1 MVRAEGE
8 KPKAV
13 TVGDDD
19 LNASTVAYL
28 EGMLRAGETLA
39 AVSGFSF
46 GEKTLAITDQRIL
59 VAEEEGSVS
68 RLTLDVTH
76 DDILR
81 FERDGRTL
89 IIEPRQTGER
99 RYKFGQDQT
108 VEQLVKI
115 ARSHQTTQ
123 TQVEGSREIRGAAS
137 DGGQSSI
144 AERVRFWEEQDKINQ
159 ELIPRVIRQNE
170 LLTKHIAEHDSL
182 PEVAGRAISE
192 ALAGAREEHRQQYE
206 AAMEVAKKEFS
217 EAREEQRQQYEVAL
231 GAARRELAEQAQVT
245 LDQTLATVRQDMQHQ
260 YDAALELQVR
270 ELAQQ
275 GQAQLDQTLAVL
287 RQEAQKTRKVLIGI
301 ATVAVAAGVA
311 APIVGLLT

>member
-1 MVRAEGE
+1 MEMVRAEGE

-28 EGMLRAGETLA
+28 ERMLRAGETLA

-59 VAEEEGSVS
+59 VAEEGGSVS

-182 PEVAGRAISE
+182 PEVAGKAISE
-192 ALAGAREEHRQQYE
+192 ALA
-206 AAMEVAKKEFS
+206 
-217 EAREEQRQQYEVAL
+217 EAREEQRQQYEAAL
-231 GAARRELAEQAQVT
+231 GAARRQLAEQAQVT
-245 LDQTLATVRQDMQHQ
+245 LDQTLATVRQDMQQQH
-260 YDAALELQVR
+260 DAALDAAKR
-270 ELAQQ
+270 ELAE
-275 GQAQLDQTLAVL
+275 QAQASLDQTLAAL
-287 RQEAQKTRKVLIGI
+287 RQEARKTRKILVGI
-301 ATVAVAAGVA
+301 ATVPVAAGVA
-311 APIVGLLT
+311 ALIVGLLT

>member
-19 LNASTVAYL
+19 LNARTVAYL
-28 EGMLRAGETLA
+28 ERILRAGETLA

-68 RLTLDVTH
+68 RLILDVGH

-81 FERDGRTL
+81 FEKDGRTL

-123 TQVEGSREIRGAAS
+123 VERSRESRGAAS
-137 DGGQSSI
+137 DGGQSCI
-144 AERVRFWEEQDKINQ
+144 AERVRFWEEQDRINQ

-170 LLTKHIAEHDSL
+170 LLTKHIAEHESL
-182 PEVAGRAISE
+182 PEVAGNAISE
-192 ALAGAREEHRQQYE
+192 ALASAREAQRQQYE
-206 AAMEVAKKEFS
+206 AALNQALTTL
-217 EAREEQRQQYEVAL
+217 RQESQKTRRLLVGAAL
-231 GAARRELAEQAQVT
+231 GAVAVS
-245 LDQTLATVRQDMQHQ
+245 V
-260 YDAALELQVR
+260 AALV
-270 ELAQQ
+270 
-275 GQAQLDQTLAVL
+275 
-287 RQEAQKTRKVLIGI
+287 
-301 ATVAVAAGVA
+301 
-311 APIVGLLT
+311 VGLLT